1 MDSASA
7 RPSSEYRLSQLVY
20 FLLGALRLADHR
32 RTRPCRVSGFEVF
45 ATDEKQENNQQHVGF
60 HCSPMY
66 GGVDLLNF
74 DCPVNKSG
82 KVAMPVLSS
91 VYTHLIM

>member
-1 MDSASA
+1 MA
-7 RPSSEYRLSQLVY
+7 
-20 FLLGALRLADHR
+20 G
-32 RTRPCRVSGFEVF
+32 
-45 ATDEKQENNQQHVGF
+45 VG
-60 HCSPMY
+60 
-66 GGVDLLNF
+66 LLNF